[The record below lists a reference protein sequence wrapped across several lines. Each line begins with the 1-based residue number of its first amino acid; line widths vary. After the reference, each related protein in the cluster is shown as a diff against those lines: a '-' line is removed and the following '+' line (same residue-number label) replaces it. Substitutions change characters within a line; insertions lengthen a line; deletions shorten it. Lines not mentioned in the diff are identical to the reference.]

1 MAWETDSV
9 GEVSDVADVRDEV
22 VLEVVDVV
30 VEVVELVEVVVVVVL
45 VVLAVDATTGAV
57 ELALGLAMLTIWLMS
72 IGCTVVLATAWG
84 TLELPLLDVLMLAE
98 VLADGV
104 VVDADEDAV
113 VIVVVFVVLV
123 VDPVV
128 DDESIGCE
136 I

>member
-22 VLEVVDVV
+22 VVEEM

-45 VVLAVDATTGAV
+45 VVLVVDATTGAV

-113 VIVVVFVVLV
+113 VLVVVFVVLV